1 MLGRFGELTL
11 GVVAFAFQNLKA
23 EDARDLEFFEKKI
36 RPALVENCIKCHN
49 SADKKAKGGLALDT
63 KEGVARGGETGP
75 AVVPGKPELS
85 LLVKAILYD
94 GDLKMPPKG
103 KLSAEL
109 IADLTQWVKMG
120 APDPRTKINADIAKN
135 EKKPLKGENWW
146 SFSPIANVKVPEVP
160 NNLVRNE
167 IDNLFLSRLEKDHL
181 TL

>member
-1 MLGRFGELTL
+1 MINLALKILLRFGVLTL
-11 GVVAFAFQNLKA
+11 GVVAFAFQNVKA

-36 RPALVENCIKCHN
+36 RPALVENCIKCHS

-63 KEGVARGGETGP
+63 KEGVAKGGETGP
-75 AVVPGKPELS
+75 AVVHGKPELS

-135 EKKPLKGENWW
+135 EKNPLKGENWW
-146 SFSPIANVKVPEVP
+146 SFAPIANVKVPAVT
-160 NNLVRNE
+160 NNLGR
-167 IDNLFLSRLEKDHL
+167 
-181 TL
+181 